1 MLSSFACNFSITKY
15 EFLTFL
21 WFNFQV
27 NPGAKERLVQITGPN
42 EESINYAKLLIED
55 TIKRNASPIREASQ
69 EGSCSSLASSDDQ
82 QQGAQRARGAGN
94 AVSQPQMI
102 QMSMGNKLQRS
113 SSQHNNLYHSLSS
126 NDTSFGEYKY
136 TVNVGNHCLKITGDS
151 LELVKV
157 AKLVLD
163 DFFTN
168 EEFLKPSEALPVS
181 SEASM
186 IPSGHQLPSHPSPFI
201 DSGVHVDL
209 LARSASNILNP
220 QQMSQDND
228 DDVFDNSNEIPALKS
243 SSSIDSTG
251 SSNTLTA
258 LDDTPVISANGLS
271 RSRRSHFSRKESNIE
286 SQNVKTTNI
295 DSESHKIVDC
305 NFFKFL

>member
-1 MLSSFACNFSITKY
+1 
-15 EFLTFL
+15 
-21 WFNFQV
+21 
-27 NPGAKERLVQITGPN
+27 LVQITGPN

-82 QQGAQRARGAGN
+82 QQANRGRGGN
-94 AVSQPQMI
+94 AISQPQSI
-102 QMSMGNKLQRS
+102 QINKLQRS

-126 NDTSFGEYKY
+126 NEASVGEYKY

-168 EEFLKPSEALPVS
+168 EEFLKS
-181 SEASM
+181 SEAMIATSESSSM
-186 IPSGHQLPSHPSPFI
+186 IPSAHQLPTHPSPFV

-209 LARSASNILNP
+209 LARNASTILSP

-228 DDVFDNSNEIPALKS
+228 DDVFMTDNIINDIPALKS
-243 SSSIDSTG
+243 TNSIDSSG
-251 SSNTLTA
+251 SSNTLTNT
-258 LDDTPVISANGLS
+258 DDTPIISANGLS

-286 SQNVKTTNI
+286 TQNVKSTNI
-295 DSESHKIVDC
+295 DSK
-305 NFFKFL
+305 